1 MTVYDCIGPDVGAVP
16 TTSTITI
23 TMFDFNTAK
32 VNIEDT
38 QIYDDILYGND
49 INLLQ
54 KYFPYDKFYIKDHKI
69 VCNGGLTINSSITLE
84 KLPDNLQLNY
94 LYISRD
100 SKLKALPN
108 NLTVNTLT
116 ISSEQIT
123 KLAHNLTV
131 TNRLDASF
139 SNITELP
146 DDLCVR
152 SLDIQHSSKL
162 KYISENIKY
171 FKYLNISFC
180 NNIKKLP
187 DDLVISDIL
196 NISFSSIRKLPNNLH
211 VRVLHMSNTKIKEL
225 PLDLVITDN
234 IFISKDMTDIK
245 NFDMF
250 KDKIN
255 IT

>member
-1 MTVYDCIGPDVGAVP
+1 
-16 TTSTITI
+16 
-23 TMFDFNTAK
+23 MFDFNSVKAD
-32 VNIEDT
+32 NNNS
-38 QIYDDILYGND
+38 QLYDEILYGND

-54 KYFPYDKFYIKDHKI
+54 KHFPYNKFYIKDHKI
-69 VCNGGLTINSSITLE
+69 VCDGGLTFYDDITLE

-94 LYISRD
+94 LSIRME

-108 NLTVNTLT
+108 NLTVNNLT
-116 ISSEQIT
+116 IKNELIT
-123 KLAHNLTV
+123 KLPHNLIIIY
-131 TNRLDASF
+131 NLDAPF

-146 DDLCVR
+146 DDLHVSC
-152 SLDIQHSSKL
+152 LNMHSSKL

-250 KDKIN
+250 KDKIK

>member
-1 MTVYDCIGPDVGAVP
+1 M
-16 TTSTITI
+16 
-23 TMFDFNTAK
+23 
-32 VNIEDT
+32 
-38 QIYDDILYGND
+38 
-49 INLLQ
+49 
-54 KYFPYDKFYIKDHKI
+54 
-69 VCNGGLTINSSITLE
+69 
-84 KLPDNLQLNY
+84 
-94 LYISRD
+94 
-100 SKLKALPN
+100 
-108 NLTVNTLT
+108 
-116 ISSEQIT
+116 
-123 KLAHNLTV
+123 
-131 TNRLDASF
+131 
-139 SNITELP
+139 
-146 DDLCVR
+146 R

-211 VRVLHMSNTKIKEL
+211 VRLLHMSNTKIKEL

-250 KDKIN
+250 KDKIK

>member
-1 MTVYDCIGPDVGAVP
+1 
-16 TTSTITI
+16 
-23 TMFDFNTAK
+23 MFDFNSVK
-32 VNIEDT
+32 VDNDSG
-38 QIYDDILYGND
+38 QKIYDEILYREE
-49 INLLQ
+49 IEKLQ

-69 VCNGGLTINSSITLE
+69 VCNGGLIIDSSITLE

-94 LYISRD
+94 LDVRRD
-100 SKLKALPN
+100 SKLKVLPN

-116 ISSEQIT
+116 INNDLIT

-131 TNRLDASF
+131 IGSLEASF

-146 DDLCVR
+146 DDLRVNC
-152 SLDIQHSSKL
+152 LDMQHSSKL

-171 FKYLNISFC
+171 FIYLNISFC

-211 VRVLHMSNTKIKEL
+211 ARVLHMKNTKIKEL
-225 PLDLVITDN
+225 PLDLAVTDA
-234 IFISKDMTDIK
+234 IFIGEDMTNIK
-245 NFDMF
+245 NFDIF
-250 KDKIN
+250 KDKIK
-255 IT
+255 II

>member
-1 MTVYDCIGPDVGAVP
+1 
-16 TTSTITI
+16 
-23 TMFDFNTAK
+23 
-32 VNIEDT
+32 
-38 QIYDDILYGND
+38 
-49 INLLQ
+49 
-54 KYFPYDKFYIKDHKI
+54 
-69 VCNGGLTINSSITLE
+69 
-84 KLPDNLQLNY
+84 
-94 LYISRD
+94 
-100 SKLKALPN
+100 
-108 NLTVNTLT
+108 
-116 ISSEQIT
+116 
-123 KLAHNLTV
+123 
-131 TNRLDASF
+131 
-139 SNITELP
+139 
-146 DDLCVR
+146 VR

-250 KDKIN
+250 KDKIK